1 MNTISIK
8 KNTFIIFFALL
19 SSIAYGSFVDA
30 SLERLYFLGSGDVN
44 ELVNFLDNIDTFV
57 LINNYSVISGD
68 GLFRLLVLYLGS
80 LFNAEN
86 LTVLSYIAF
95 TISLI
100 CFGICAV
107 NIKSSKHLIYV
118 LPLFLMVFFSPN
130 VVNLFASGI
139 RSGIAF
145 TLLLIAITN
154 RNAGIRYILLGLSS
168 LVHLSMVPLVSFYFL
183 FHILRDRRIN
193 ATSQFSYIL
202 LTLYSFSIVTFAYVY
217 KYNVTNVS
225 SSIFFNFLT
234 FCLALLL
241 LLASKK
247 AIKNVFGFMSI
258 GIILIV
264 VAGNILDVSFSRY
277 VGNALI
283 LYLFFLIKEPN
294 TNTIKVFSLG
304 YAPYFALTTFYSIT
318 NLL

>member
-1 MNTISIK
+1 MNTLSIK
-8 KNTFIIFFALL
+8 KNTFIIFFGLL
-19 SSIAYGSFVDA
+19 GSIAYGSLVFA

-44 ELVNFLDNIDTFV
+44 ELVNFFDNMNTVF

-68 GLFRLLVLYLGS
+68 GLFRLLILYLAS

-107 NIKSSKHLIYV
+107 NIKSSNHLIYI
-118 LPLFLMVFFSPN
+118 LPLFLMIFLSPN

-154 RNAGIRYILLGLSS
+154 RNAGIRYILMSLSS
-168 LVHLSMVPLVSFYFL
+168 LIHLSMIPIVSLYILFY
-183 FHILRDRRIN
+183 ILRDRRIN

-202 LTLYSFSIVTFAYVY
+202 LTLYSFSIATLAYVY
-217 KYNVTNVS
+217 KYNVTNVNN
-225 SSIFFNFLT
+225 SIFVSLLT

-241 LLASKK
+241 VFTSKK
-247 AIKNVFGFMSI
+247 AIRNIFGFMSI
-258 GIILIV
+258 GVILIV
-264 VAGNILDVSFSRY
+264 IAGNFIDISFSRY
-277 VGNALI
+277 TGNALI

-294 TNTIKVFSLG
+294 TNTIKVFSFG
-304 YAPYFALTTFYSIT
+304 YIPYFVLT
-318 NLL
+318 